1 MVCDFVI
8 LVGQSRIFIFFS
20 CLVNLVNNLFLIVM
34 NLLMKK
40 LCNVALFL
48 VLRAVR

>member
-1 MVCDFVI
+1 MVCDFVV
-8 LVGQSRIFIFFS
+8 LVGQSKIIFFS